1 MNINNIFIGQNVTL
15 TQPKGGQYY
24 GIITKYVYGEALTG
38 LSTKSENMV
47 YAVFPF
53 NTDLGE
59 SLVAVDALTPG
70 WNFHEVVKIP
80 DYLTALR
87 NAAISSSETEVIQS
101 VSISISALKTSGI
114 KPPARPR
121 NYISQGREVAPTQA
135 ESFIEE
141 KPKFPTQQDA
151 IIEILHTAKS
161 PLHAREVQS
170 ALNNVL
176 GIQMLLTSVRRAL
189 SVLDKA
195 GTIKADAVRF
205 DTATKKNVKAYYIPR
220 PPKTGQQS
228 LFT

>member
-141 KPKFPTQQDA
+141 KPKFATQQDS
-151 IIEILHTAKS
+151 IIEVLHVGKLEAY
-161 PLHAREVQS
+161 HARDVHK
-170 ALNNVL
+170 ALKDIL
-176 GIQMLLTSVRRAL
+176 GVNMLLTSVRRAL
-189 SVLDKA
+189 SNLHKA
-195 GTIKADAVRF
+195 GTIKGDK
-205 DTATKKNVKAYYIPR
+205 TKLDKLTGKNVRAYYIPR
-220 PPKTGQQS
+220 RPESGQQS
-228 LFT
+228 LF